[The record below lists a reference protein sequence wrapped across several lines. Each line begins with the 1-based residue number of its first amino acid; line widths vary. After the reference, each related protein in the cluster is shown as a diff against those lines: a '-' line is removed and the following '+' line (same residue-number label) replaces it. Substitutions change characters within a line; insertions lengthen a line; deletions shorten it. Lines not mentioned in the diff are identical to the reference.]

1 MEAALCGL
9 AWSGESERAPAHPPA
24 EPCAEPMRGLLLP
37 ILLAVPTAHST
48 NVLVAYHSLT
58 NHTRQLAAAV
68 AAGARG
74 QDGVTVRL
82 QPIAATDVETDVLEW
97 ADAIVIG
104 SPVHYGNPSA
114 AMQAWFESAWEPFW
128 TDKRLDGKIGAVF
141 ATGGGLAQGLEH
153 VLASMQRLL
162 ASFRIQCVTPA
173 PTRSGYD
180 SYGAVAVTGTP
191 PFDGAA
197 LAEPFTAA
205 GQALGAL
212 VAAEVSR
219 RVALPRTVAGSA
231 HAHGVEAHSH
241 FSASSR
247 GV

>member
-1 MEAALCGL
+1 
-9 AWSGESERAPAHPPA
+9 
-24 EPCAEPMRGLLLP
+24 
-37 ILLAVPTAHST
+37 
-48 NVLVAYHSLT
+48 
-58 NHTRQLAAAV
+58 
-68 AAGARG
+68 
-74 QDGVTVRL
+74 VTVRL
-82 QPIAATDVETDVLEW
+82 QSIDATDVEADALEW

-128 TDKRLDGKIGAVF
+128 EDKRLDGKIGAVF

-153 VLASMQRLL
+153 VLASLQRLL

-191 PFDGAA
+191 PFSGTE
-197 LAEPFTAA
+197 LADAFTAA

-212 VAAEVSR
+212 VAAEASKR
-219 RVALPRTVAGSA
+219 SALPRAVSGSA
-231 HAHGVEAHSH
+231 HGRGVETHYSM
-241 FSASSR
+241 SSR